1 MTKKICSLTGGIR
14 RHFKCASVVVTGLGG
29 TVSSAVLGIAGL
41 AMILLSPICYMFK
54 APLISVALAIA
65 GWGLLIG
72 LAWIVE
78 GN

>member
-1 MTKKICSLTGGIR
+1 M
-14 RHFKCASVVVTGLGG
+14 
-29 TVSSAVLGIAGL
+29 SSAVLGIAGL